1 MRAFRARDYD
11 IARRILRRSLRKD
24 PQDAKAWAL
33 LGEVHWVLD
42 RKRLAVRAL
51 RSATRLDSRDAYS
64 FMRLGDIL
72 SELDGAAPRAIA
84 AQQRAT
90 RLDPRLSG
98 VWRLLAEAYEADG
111 RTVRAV
117 AAYRRHLLLE
127 RGDKMA
133 RVQLG
138 NALARLGRLA
148 QAEKELRGAARRDP
162 RDPDAVFGLGEVYQP
177 HVPPRCVSA
186 YQAGRGPRAARAA
199 RPGGGAG
206 PRRGP
211 DRTRLATLRA
221 QLPALKS
228 PGVPWQ
234 CKAARR
240 PGAKGVL
247 PPSHPP

>member
-1 MRAFRARDYD
+1 MRAFRVRDYD
-11 IARRILRRSLRKD
+11 VARRILRRSLRKD

-42 RKRLAVRAL
+42 RKRLAVRAF

-84 AQQRAT
+84 ALQRAT

-117 AAYRRHLLLE
+117 AAYRRHLRLE
-127 RGDKMA
+127 RGDNMA
-133 RVQLG
+133 RVRLG

-148 QAEKELRGAARRDP
+148 QAEKELRGAARSGSATRRRCRPAPSFGSSPVGDASCAASCTDIAGDP
-162 RDPDAVFGLGEVYQP
+162 VAM
-177 HVPPRCVSA
+177 
-186 YQAGRGPRAARAA
+186 
-199 RPGGGAG
+199 
-206 PRRGP
+206 
-211 DRTRLATLRA
+211 
-221 QLPALKS
+221 
-228 PGVPWQ
+228 
-234 CKAARR
+234 
-240 PGAKGVL
+240 
-247 PPSHPP
+247 